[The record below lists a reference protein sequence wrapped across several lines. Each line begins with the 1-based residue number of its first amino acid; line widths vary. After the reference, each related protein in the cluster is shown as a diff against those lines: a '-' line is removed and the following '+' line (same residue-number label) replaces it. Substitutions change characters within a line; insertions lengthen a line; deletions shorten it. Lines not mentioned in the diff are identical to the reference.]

1 MLGLKSVIFPVC
13 AALCAVAFLYKLLD
27 VRRGSGGN
35 KGRKGRD
42 PALFALLAAFLCK
55 GVSFVLSTPAVSAG
69 VDAFFGVQ
77 NLGALGIHLMGGAS
91 SSAAFLIAIVH
102 WVHPRDVARARTRV
116 LLTVTALC
124 GLVMIVLWWAGDD
137 GSGQRSQHYLLQN
150 AHRPVTAA
158 YLLLYVTAFGAGMVE
173 IIRLSLR
180 YGKVSGRAWLRRGLH
195 CTAVGAAAYLVY
207 CLNRAW
213 AVVAVQLGLAPLN
226 WEAVTP
232 VANGVGI
239 AFLAAGLTM
248 PSWGPRVSAA
258 RQRTDHFLAH
268 QKLHRLWSDLCA
280 ANPNI
285 ALSPPERS
293 RLVRFAPYD
302 INYRLYRR
310 VIEIQDGILALRPYM
325 PEEPDGVTAD
335 TEAALVAA
343 AIDAKMREVE
353 LPEAPPTVTSFVPTN
368 VDYAGEVSRLIGVA
382 RAYSTLVKQ
391 GGTGTGTSTGTGGA
405 AAERWNM
412 GHVRGNRS

>member
-13 AALCAVAFLYKLLD
+13 AALCAIAFLYKLLD
-27 VRRGSGGN
+27 VRRGS
-35 KGRKGRD
+35 RD
-42 PALFALLAAFLCK
+42 PSLIALLVAFLCK

-69 VDAFFGVQ
+69 VDAFFGVR

-102 WVHPRDVARARTRV
+102 WVHPRDVARARTRT
-116 LLTVTALC
+116 LLTATALC
-124 GLVMIVLWWAGDD
+124 GTVMIILWWAGDD

-158 YLLLYVTAFGAGMVE
+158 YLLLYVTAFGASMVE

-180 YGKVSGRAWLRRGLH
+180 YGRVSGRAWLRRGLH
-195 CTAVGAAAYLVY
+195 CTAAGAAAYLVY

-213 AVVAVQLGLAPLN
+213 AVVAVQLDLAPLN

-232 VANGVGI
+232 VANGIGI
-239 AFLAAGLTM
+239 TFLAAGLTM
-248 PSWGPRVSAA
+248 PSWGPRLSAA

-280 ANPNI
+280 ASPNI

-325 PEEPDGVTAD
+325 PEEPDGATAD

-353 LPEAPPTVTSFVPTN
+353 LAEEPPTVTSFVPSD

-382 RAYSTLVKQ
+382 RAYSALVKQ
-391 GGTGTGTSTGTGGA
+391 GQGS
-405 AAERWNM
+405 EQ
-412 GHVRGNRS
+412 